1 MIGLWRTLLQS
12 FRGRTGASPARQA
25 PPTFTAPSRN
35 SGSARPASMVPPGVF
50 DWRPLVKRNTPH
62 GVFCLPA
69 DYPGD
74 AAARAIAD
82 GIPIAD
88 DLLELLRQHVAPGS
102 VVLDIGAG
110 FGRITAL
117 LSGLT
122 GPAGQVLAFEADE
135 YLCDVLQQTIRFNL
149 CENVRV
155 FFGAVDD
162 GSRAAVHFPAAPASA
177 DAPYSGQRTDTAGDA
192 NLHTLTIDALQIA
205 APVSLLFVDVNG
217 GELPALRGA
226 AATIAR
232 FRPAV
237 VLRFE
242 SALAAAAG
250 YTGDDL
256 AQWLGALGYAIVDL
270 RHDGLCVATPRQS
283 SPHVGNSTSAP
294 DAVAHPDLVLPLH
307 STLLCKLLRNRAE
320 VDQCTLY
327 LKKSG
332 YVPHNI
338 ECKNWDIAHIVPAVG
353 DGNFL
358 DMGSSH
364 SYVLKNLALKR
375 IRGELCGID
384 LRAPDVAVA
393 GVRYLIGDLIQTPLP
408 DGHFANISCLS
419 VLEHDVDY
427 DRFAAEAARLLAANG
442 RLFVTFDY
450 WEPRVTPPLKLYD
463 LDWRLLDAAMVR
475 RFIAACTRHGLDAVA
490 PFDFTAGDALI
501 NAGYY
506 SPHPE
511 VSYTFGMAVFEKNG
525 TPPDPAV

>member
-1 MIGLWRTLLQS
+1 MSGLWRGLLKS
-12 FRGRTGASPARQA
+12 FAGRAGAEPTGQTSPAPA
-25 PPTFTAPSRN
+25 IPLSN
-35 SGSARPASMVPPGVF
+35 SGAACPASMVPPGVF
-50 DWRPLVKRNTPH
+50 DRRPLVKRNTPH
-62 GVFCLPA
+62 GIFCLPA
-69 DYPGD
+69 DFSSD

-82 GIPIAD
+82 GTPVAD
-88 DLLELLRQHVAPGS
+88 DLLELLRQHVVPGS
-102 VVLDIGAG
+102 IVLDAGAG

-117 LSGLT
+117 LSGLA

-135 YLCDVLQQTIRFNL
+135 YLCDVLQHTLRFNL

-155 FFGAVDD
+155 FFGAVHD
-162 GSRAAVHFPAAPASA
+162 GSREAVHFPAAPPTA
-177 DAPYSGQRTDTAGDA
+177 DAPYSGQRIDTAGDA
-192 NLHTLTIDALQIA
+192 NLHTLTIDSLRIA

-217 GELPALRGA
+217 GELPVLRGA

-232 FRPAV
+232 YQMPIIF
-237 VLRFE
+237 RFE
-242 SALAAAAG
+242 PGLAAAAG
-250 YTGDDL
+250 YTGDAL
-256 AQWLGALGYAIVDL
+256 AECLDALGYAIVEH
-270 RHDGLCVATPRQS
+270 RNDGLCVATPRP
-283 SPHVGNSTSAP
+283 SPPGEGATSDP
-294 DAVAHPDLVLPLH
+294 PVAVAQPDLTLPPH
-307 STLLCKLLRNRAE
+307 SSTLCKLLRNRAE

-338 ECKNWDIAHIVPAVG
+338 ECKNWDLAHIVPAVG

-375 IRGELCGID
+375 IRGELYGID
-384 LRAPDVAVA
+384 LRAPDVAVT
-393 GVRYLIGDLIQTPLP
+393 GVRYLIGDLMRTPFA

-427 DRFAAEAARLLAANG
+427 DRFAAETARLLAAGG

-450 WEPRVTPPLKLYD
+450 WEPRITPPLKLYD

-475 RFIAACTRHGLDAVA
+475 RFIATCTRHGLDLLA

-501 NAGYY
+501 NASYY
-506 SPHPE
+506 SPHPD
-511 VSYTFGMAVFEKNG
+511 VSYTFGMVVFQKGAAAVTVHG
-525 TPPDPAV
+525 